1 MLPVDG
7 IKMKVLAVYG
17 AGFTSMILPKKN
29 EIDLDDLPE
38 EVRNAI
44 NLIPIEQ
51 IDEAL
56 KVSLAAESLN

>member
-1 MLPVDG
+1 
-7 IKMKVLAVYG
+7 MKVLAVYG
-17 AGFTSMILPKKN
+17 AGFTYMILPKKN

-51 IDEAL
+51 IDEAP